1 MQDFINSITSSYTP
15 VQIAGA
21 ALVVVFLFK
30 KLVKWAIIVGALFI
44 LIPYLNESGALDSI
58 KNQLGL

>member
-1 MQDFINSITSSYTP
+1 MQDYINSLTDTFTP

-21 ALVVVFLFK
+21 VLVVLFLFK
-30 KLVKWAIIVGALFI
+30 KLVKWAIIVGALFV